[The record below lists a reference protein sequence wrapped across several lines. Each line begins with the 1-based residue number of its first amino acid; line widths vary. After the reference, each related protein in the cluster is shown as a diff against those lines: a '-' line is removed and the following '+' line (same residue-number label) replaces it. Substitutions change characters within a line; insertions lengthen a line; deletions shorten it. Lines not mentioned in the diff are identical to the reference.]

1 MPKHPPAASIL
12 YAIVITTVII
22 VTAGT
27 MSASFIRA
35 SQRNH
40 DLYRSTQAYYAARA
54 AMEEGIAASATAN
67 ELGFEASNTTA
78 INWAPV
84 NATGEYQV
92 FSRSKG
98 LNWRNTPYNEPSGGS
113 CGVNNPENCFIM
125 PIPGTGT
132 AGGTDCDVNNPNQPW
147 STIINNDCNWN
158 KIEYQETVSI
168 PLYYEDV
175 TDCPSDGVCNP
186 AETQL
191 TNFVLRVRVPDFDGN
206 GAPDF
211 LDGDD
216 QVIVNWEISGDCD
229 TDGNGSA
236 DETCYMVADPGIA
249 PTYSLNTQIQAT
261 NINPDHSIN
270 AGDPYEVLTV
280 NFPNPN
286 VKGMTNMISTGP
298 FRIDFFLRE
307 TTPFEILN
315 PVLKLS
321 VISPLTNSLTSS
333 RIPNLEYQ
341 ILTDTPISDNKIIY
355 MAEGSAEGRLGTY
368 VRNIRAS
375 QGLES
380 NALINFVIQN

>member
-98 LNWRNTPYNEPSGGS
+98 LNWRDPTSYTAPVNCSATTPEDCY
-113 CGVNNPENCFIM
+113 VM

-132 AGGTDCDVNNPNQPW
+132 AGGTDCDVNNPTQPSW
-147 STIINNDCNWN
+147 STDINDDCNWN

-168 PLYYEDV
+168 PLYY
-175 TDCPSDGVCNP
+175 
-186 AETQL
+186 
-191 TNFVLRVRVPDFDGN
+191 
-206 GAPDF
+206 
-211 LDGDD
+211 
-216 QVIVNWEISGDCD
+216 
-229 TDGNGSA
+229 
-236 DETCYMVADPGIA
+236 
-249 PTYSLNTQIQAT
+249 
-261 NINPDHSIN
+261 
-270 AGDPYEVLTV
+270 
-280 NFPNPN
+280 
-286 VKGMTNMISTGP
+286 
-298 FRIDFFLRE
+298 
-307 TTPFEILN
+307 
-315 PVLKLS
+315 
-321 VISPLTNSLTSS
+321 
-333 RIPNLEYQ
+333 
-341 ILTDTPISDNKIIY
+341 
-355 MAEGSAEGRLGTY
+355 
-368 VRNIRAS
+368 
-375 QGLES
+375 
-380 NALINFVIQN
+380 